1 MPQRP
6 PSPDAD
12 KVSADSPSIGDA
24 VAALIDVCCTD
35 FTTAHQPAAARL
47 SSVESVEWSGR
58 ETSVIQLLP
67 AFLLFSPLPFPPSL
81 AGDCLP
87 PSSGEQCGKASLVP
101 VYIADPPRHLSPTFS
116 ICAPGLLLASISA
129 SAEEEISNQTTT
141 FFCAPQKSSPSFR
154 LVRANDVLFVLAI
167 PFALSL
173 RIIMRKTEVNSECT
187 ASFCLW
193 DRPHFLLLTQF

>member
-67 AFLLFSPLPFPPSL
+67 AFLLFSPLPHRRLSSFLRWRAMRQSL
-81 AGDCLP
+81 PCSCLHSG
-87 PSSGEQCGKASLVP
+87 PSSSPLTYIFNMRSGAASGLHFGLCGGGNFQSNNDLFL
-101 VYIADPPRHLSPTFS
+101 RSP
-116 ICAPGLLLASISA
+116 
-129 SAEEEISNQTTT
+129 
-141 FFCAPQKSSPSFR
+141 K
-154 LVRANDVLFVLAI
+154 
-167 PFALSL
+167 
-173 RIIMRKTEVNSECT
+173 K
-187 ASFCLW
+187 
-193 DRPHFLLLTQF
+193 